1 MFTPSATR
9 IAAPAVR
16 EWTYV
21 DSWLDHYFHGK
32 TPSFER
38 NADTLR
44 TLMALATHA
53 ETASEQERVLH
64 KTEHEAAAELAAKST
79 PNATTGEAL
88 RSTLLSIIEQALS
101 AEGRTS
107 LRSLASAHLCPDAV
121 LTDVRTTLGY
131 LSLDIQATNFAN
143 RAMTERT
150 EAIELQLER
159 EARHVHELI
168 QTLEDSHISHLKS
181 ANASVRESVKMLVA
195 QLSAADRGNGK
206 LPNTAQVTVDDIVR
220 EEQEYLALL
229 DRKKQL
235 DSYIAAFQGLPPDPV
250 KAETELQSL
259 RSQLEDMISQR
270 DAAFEGLVQRESPG
284 KRK

>member
-9 IAAPAVR
+9 IAAPTAR
-16 EWTYV
+16 EWAYV
-21 DSWLDHYFHGK
+21 DSWLEQYFHGK

-44 TLMALATHA
+44 TLMALATHTEA
-53 ETASEQERVLH
+53 ATEQQRVVH
-64 KTEHEAAAELAAKST
+64 KVEHEAATELAAKAT
-79 PNATTGEAL
+79 PTAATGEAL
-88 RSTLLSIIEQALS
+88 KQTLLTIIEHALS
-101 AEGRTS
+101 AEGRMA
-107 LRSLASAHLCPDAV
+107 LRSLASAHLCPDAI
-121 LTDVRTTLGY
+121 LTDARTTLGY
-131 LSLDIQATNFAN
+131 LSLDIQAANFAN
-143 RAMTERT
+143 RAMAERT
-150 EAIELQLER
+150 EAMESQLER

-168 QTLEDSHISHLKS
+168 QSLEDSHIAHLKA
-181 ANASVRESVKMLVA
+181 ANANVRESVNKLIA
-195 QLSAADRGNGK
+195 QVSTAERGAGK
-206 LPNTAQVTVDDIVR
+206 LSRTARVTVDDIVR

-235 DSYIAAFQGLPPDPV
+235 DYYIAAFQGLPPDPV

-259 RSQLEDMISQR
+259 RSQLQDMVSQR